1 MSVKKANSRQ
11 RAKKNVETGS
21 DEAPVLEQLRGS
33 LTTMAGALRR
43 KICAVPA
50 LMAGTALSGFAT
62 VAKAQDGALLQ
73 RSARLFSSSETIAYS
88 IFLGVVSATLF
99 SIVWLV
105 RQRGNIEAE
114 VNEYRTA
121 LSEAQNK
128 ISKYEALISDK
139 SRRIVIW
146 EDTGERPEFVGQLP
160 PETGVPAA
168 DSDFLAFGRWLRPTS
183 AAPLEKAIELLRS
196 QAQSFDLTIETQR
209 GEVIEVQG
217 RVSGGKAFAR
227 FIALNNMRAELAEL
241 RVERERLLSSMS
253 TFQELLDSI
262 EQPAWR
268 RNNEGALIWV
278 NHAYAI
284 AVDATTPQQAV
295 NEQRELLNTVT
306 RQKIR
311 ATATPESP
319 YHDRISTVV
328 SGNRTFFDV
337 VDIKTPSGSAGIAI
351 DASDAETIREEL
363 KRTLKSHAETLD
375 HLGTPVA
382 IFDGEQ
388 RLQFYNQAFARLWG
402 LDLVFLESKP
412 GNSEL
417 LDRLR
422 SAGKLPEQLSWK
434 SWKETALSVYRALDT
449 KTDLWHLP
457 NGQTLRVIAT
467 AHPQGGATWVFEN
480 LTEQVDLQMRY
491 NTLVK
496 VQGET
501 IDHLAEG
508 VAVFGADGRIR
519 LSNPAFRALWA
530 ITAEEAEAGKH
541 IRSIEA
547 VCAQSYE
554 KPDGWRAF
562 AQFIT
567 SFDDERPSKQ
577 GTLEL
582 LSGLVLDY
590 AVIPLPDAQTMLT
603 FVNMTDSVRAERAL
617 KEKNEALRKAD
628 ELKNDFVQHVSY
640 ELRSPLT
647 NIIGF
652 TDLLKT
658 PGMGELNDRQAEYLD
673 HISTS
678 SSVLL
683 TIVNDIL
690 DLATVDAGIMHL
702 NYAEN
707 DLNELL
713 DDVAVQITDRL
724 QESGVSLEI
733 VAPAHLGS
741 IVADHQRLKQILLKL
756 LTNAVNFSPEGSAIR
771 LTCQRSE
778 GDFVFSVADQGPGIP
793 EDMLKTVFDRFST
806 RGQGGRRTGAGLGLS
821 IVESFVS
828 LHQGTVTLDS
838 RPGEGTVVTCRI
850 PSHDQPQSIA
860 AE

>member
-1 MSVKKANSRQ
+1 MSVHNSYPCERVTQSGDDALHGVSLHAQMLARCQ
-11 RAKKNVETGS
+11 RTF
-21 DEAPVLEQLRGS
+21 
-33 LTTMAGALRR
+33 
-43 KICAVPA
+43 KIVRSGLSRVPA
-50 LMAGTALSGFAT
+50 LLAGTILGGSAT
-62 VAKAQDGALLQ
+62 IAVAQDGSPVATG
-73 RSARLFSSSETIAYS
+73 ARLFSSGETITYS
-88 IFLGVVSATLF
+88 LFVGILSATLF

-114 VNEYRTA
+114 SSEYRRA
-121 LSEAQNK
+121 LAESHHK
-128 ISKYEALISDK
+128 ITKYEALISDK

-146 EDTGERPEFVGQLP
+146 DGAEKRPEFLGQLP
-160 PETGVPAA
+160 VETGAPQA
-168 DSDFLAFGRWLRPTS
+168 DQDFLAFGRWLKPSS
-183 AAPLEKAIELLRS
+183 AGELEKSIEKLRS
-196 QAQSFDLTIETQR
+196 HAQSFDLTVETQR

-217 RVSGGKAFAR
+217 RVSGGNAFAR
-227 FIALNNMRAELAEL
+227 FVALNNLRAEHAEL
-241 RVERERLLSSMS
+241 QVERERLIASIS
-253 TFQELLDSI
+253 TFQELLDSL
-262 EQPAWR
+262 EQPVWR
-268 RNNEGALIWV
+268 RNGDGELTWV
-278 NHAYAI
+278 NHAYAQS
-284 AVDATTPQQAV
+284 VDARDASLAIT
-295 NEQRELLNTVT
+295 EKRELLNTVT

-311 ATATPESP
+311 ATATPDSP

-337 VDIKTPSGSAGIAI
+337 VDVKTTGGSAGIAI
-351 DASDAETIREEL
+351 EATEAETLREEL
-363 KRTLKSHAETLD
+363 KRVLKSHAETLD
-375 HLGTPVA
+375 HLATPVA
-382 IFDGEQ
+382 IFDGRQ
-388 RLQFYNQAFARLWG
+388 RLQFYNQAFVSLWG
-402 LDLVFLESKP
+402 FDLVFLEGKP
-412 GNSEL
+412 DNSEL

-422 SAGKLPEQLSWK
+422 TAGKLPEQLNWK
-434 SWKETALSVYRALDT
+434 NWKETALSVYRSLDT

-480 LTEQVDLQMRY
+480 LTEQVDLQTRY

-519 LSNPAFRALWA
+519 LSNPAFRALWG
-530 ITAEEAEAGKH
+530 ITADQAETGTH
-541 IRSIEA
+541 IRAIETA
-547 VCAQSYE
+547 CEQSYD
-554 KPDGWRAF
+554 KPDGWRDF
-562 AQFIT
+562 SRFIT

-590 AVIPLPDAQTMLT
+590 AIIPLPDAQTMLT

-617 KEKNEALRKAD
+617 KEKNDALLKAD

-658 PGMGELNDRQAEYLD
+658 PGIGDLTERQAEYLD

-678 SSVLL
+678 SAVLL

-690 DLATVDAGIMHL
+690 DLATVDAGIMQL
-702 NYAEN
+702 NYSDN

-713 DDVAVQITDRL
+713 DDVSLQIADRL
-724 QESGVSLEI
+724 QESGISLEV
-733 VAPAHLGS
+733 VAPVHLGTL
-741 IVADHQRLKQILLKL
+741 VADHQRLKQILIKL
-756 LTNAVNFSPEGSAIR
+756 LTNAINFSPDGASVQ

-778 GDFVFSVADQGPGIP
+778 GDFVFSVSDKGPGIP
-793 EDMLKTVFDRFST
+793 EDMLKSVFDRFST
-806 RGQGGRRTGAGLGLS
+806 HGNGGRKTGAGLGLS

-828 LHQGTVTLDS
+828 LHHGTVTIDS
-838 RPGEGTVVTCRI
+838 RPGNGTVVTCRI
-850 PSHDQPQSIA
+850 PAGVNPHSIA